1 MTTKS
6 KTWKIS
12 RNLKKKLEASLEN
25 LSAKDATRL
34 FIVYVQEADKKGIP
48 LQSYDPVNE
57 LVDALARRLQKARGK
72 SDQQKVVDNVN
83 GFVLLKTV
91 WAILSDDLR
100 DRIEKLRLHLI
111 LSASTMPSLAIT
123 STISPRPRPAG

>member
-57 LVDALARRLQKARGK
+57 LVDALARRLQKARASPTNK
-72 SDQQKVVDNVN
+72 RS
-83 GFVLLKTV
+83 
-91 WAILSDDLR
+91 
-100 DRIEKLRLHLI
+100 
-111 LSASTMPSLAIT
+111 STM
-123 STISPRPRPAG
+123 